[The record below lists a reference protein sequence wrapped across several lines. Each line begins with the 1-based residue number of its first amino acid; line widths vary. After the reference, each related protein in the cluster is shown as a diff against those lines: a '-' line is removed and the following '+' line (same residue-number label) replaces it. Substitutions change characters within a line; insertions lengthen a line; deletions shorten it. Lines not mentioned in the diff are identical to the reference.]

1 MNRLTRLSF
10 VFILLAAV
18 TACAGPK
25 VSQDYN
31 EDTEFDPGWGRYE
44 WRGGTSQID
53 GVSHSRL
60 QRITEQAM
68 VQRGYRLDPDNPQ
81 FYVSV
86 SGTTRAA
93 VGGGKS
99 VGISIGLPVGNSGS
113 IGLGGSKSLE
123 DRKQEGVIIVDIT
136 DAENNE
142 LVWRGS
148 AEGIALRDF
157 ELAREQQLR
166 KVIDRLLAQFPPE

>member
-1 MNRLTRLSF
+1 MACQNASF
-10 VFILLAAV
+10 VLCHSKRHRMGALRPEKNMSTLLKPLVFIMLSLLI
-18 TACAGPK
+18 ACAGPK

-99 VGISIGLPVGNSGS
+99 VGISIG
-113 IGLGGSKSLE
+113 
-123 DRKQEGVIIVDIT
+123 
-136 DAENNE
+136 
-142 LVWRGS
+142 
-148 AEGIALRDF
+148 
-157 ELAREQQLR
+157 
-166 KVIDRLLAQFPPE
+166 

>member
-1 MNRLTRLSF
+1 MIRLMKLPL
-10 VFILLAAV
+10 ILFTLAV
-18 TACAGPK
+18 ITACAGPK
-25 VSQDYN
+25 VAQDYN
-31 EDTEFDPGWGRYE
+31 PDTEFDSGWGRYE

-53 GVSHSRL
+53 GVPHNRL

-68 VQRGYRLDPDNPQ
+68 VQRGYRLDTDNPQ

-99 VGISIGLPVGNSGS
+99 VGVSIGLPVGNRGS
-113 IGLGGSKSLE
+113 VGLGGSKSLE
-123 DRKQEGVIIVDIT
+123 DRKQEGVVIVDIT
-136 DAENNE
+136 DAESNE

-148 AEGIALRDF
+148 AEGIDLRDF

-166 KVIDRLLAQFPPE
+166 QVIDRLLAQFPPE

>member
-1 MNRLTRLSF
+1 MTRVIKLPLIL
-10 VFILLAAV
+10 FILASI

-31 EDTEFDPGWGRYE
+31 ENTEFDPGWGRYE

-136 DAENNE
+136 DAESNE

-157 ELAREQQLR
+157 ELSREQQLR